1 MCKARYLSQG
11 IRAGKKL
18 RGHLAQRTHF
28 TDEESDPETR
38 LDLPGLG
45 RHQSHRC
52 FADHIFLVLHRYRY
66 NRYCAPHAAF
76 QFPHRVFET
85 TLQGKGVFISQFTGE
100 ETEAQRVKSFARG
113 HKISA
118 GAPQVHPSSG
128 SRAAS
133 PILQALRNRSMK
145 CAPRPHPR
153 GKRQSLLE
161 ARGTGSVF
169 CAAPPDPRH
178 GHAPLHRPPLATS
191 ISLCWISVFFCA
203 PLQVRLPNPSLEHRA
218 RHAANAQKIAV
229 K

>member
-1 MCKARYLSQG
+1 MKSQLQSISIYTESDGQRKIKLSTEKGTVLGIAKAQKAPRRKIFYKRGALVCKARYLSQG

-85 TLQGKGVFISQFTGE
+85 TLQGKGVFVSQFTGE

-133 PILQALRNRSMK
+133 PIL
-145 CAPRPHPR
+145 
-153 GKRQSLLE
+153 
-161 ARGTGSVF
+161 
-169 CAAPPDPRH
+169 
-178 GHAPLHRPPLATS
+178 
-191 ISLCWISVFFCA
+191 
-203 PLQVRLPNPSLEHRA
+203 
-218 RHAANAQKIAV
+218 
-229 K
+229 